1 MKTKKFTYVL
11 FGFYFLALAWI
22 ILFKGQLSLAGFGSY
37 RNVNLVPFQGS
48 AIVNGKIDFD
58 EIIGNIFVFLPFGI
72 FMGAIFPKNSF
83 YKKILPIFLASL
95 AFEILQF
102 VFAIGST
109 DITDLI
115 TNTSGGLIGL
125 GIYFLLEKIFKEHI
139 LAVINWISLICAV
152 VLLGLISIVL
162 ISNF

>member
-22 ILFKGQLSLAGFGSY
+22 ILFKGQLSLAGFGSH

-58 EIIGNIFVFLPFGI
+58 EIIGNIFVF
-72 FMGAIFPKNSF
+72 FPNNPF
-83 YKKILPIFLASL
+83 YKKILPFFLTSL

-102 VFAIGST
+102 VFAIGAT

-125 GIYFLLEKIFKEHI
+125 GIYFLLEKIFKEHT

-152 VLLGLISIVL
+152 VLFGLISIVL

>member
-22 ILFKGQLSLAGFGSY
+22 ILFKGQLSLAGFGSH

-72 FMGAIFPKNSF
+72 FMGALFPNNPF
-83 YKKILPIFLASL
+83 YKKILPFFLTSL

-102 VFAIGST
+102 VFAIGAT

-125 GIYFLLEKIFKEHI
+125 GIYFLLEKIFKEHT

-152 VLLGLISIVL
+152 VLFCLISIVL

>member
-11 FGFYFLALAWI
+11 FEFYFLALAWI

-37 RNVNLVPFQGS
+37 RNVNLIPFQGS

-58 EIIGNIFVFLPFGI
+58 EVIGNIFVFLPFGI
-72 FMGAIFPKNSF
+72 FMGAVFPKNPF
-83 YKKILPIFLASL
+83 YKKILPIFLTSL

-102 VFAIGST
+102 VFAIGAT

-125 GIYFLLEKIFKEHI
+125 GIYFLLEKIFKEHT

-152 VLLGLISIVL
+152 VLFGLISIVL